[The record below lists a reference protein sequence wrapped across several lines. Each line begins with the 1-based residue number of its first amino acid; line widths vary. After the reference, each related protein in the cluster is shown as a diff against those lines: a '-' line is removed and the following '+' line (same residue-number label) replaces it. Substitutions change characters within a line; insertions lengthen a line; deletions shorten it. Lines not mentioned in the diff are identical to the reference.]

1 MGKIAFLFSGQGAQ
15 YVGMG
20 KELYE
25 NIEVSRK
32 VFEKADETLGFSISD
47 ICFNGPA
54 ELINS
59 TENTQPAVLTV
70 SIAALKAL
78 QEKGINPDCCA
89 GLSLGEYS
97 ALVCSNVVDFET
109 AVSLVKKRGRYMQ
122 EAVPEGMGTMAAIIG
137 LERDKVLEACSECS
151 HIGVVEAANFNCPGQ
166 IVIAG
171 EVEAVKEACLR
182 AKEKGAMKTVMLTVS
197 GPFHSS
203 MLKPASIK
211 LQRELE
217 KINLN
222 DMKVPVFTNVSGKEI
237 EHISN
242 IKDNLRKQVMSS
254 VYWEDIIK
262 NMIALGVDTF
272 VEIGP
277 GKSLSTFVKKINRK
291 AVICNVEDIQS
302 LNKTIESLNNRSGE

>member
-32 VFEKADETLGFSISD
+32 IFEKADKALGFSISD

-54 ELINS
+54 EVINS

-78 QEKGINPDCCA
+78 QEKGINPDYCA

-109 AVSLVKKRGRYMQ
+109 AVTLVKKRGKYMQ
-122 EAVPEGMGTMAAIIG
+122 EAVPEGIGTMAAIIG
-137 LERDKVLEACSECS
+137 LERDKVLEACNECG

-171 EVEAVKEACLR
+171 EIEAVKEACVR
-182 AKEKGAMKTVMLTVS
+182 AKEKGAIKTVMLTVS

-211 LQRELE
+211 LEKELE
-217 KINLN
+217 NINLN
-222 DMKVPVFTNVSGKEI
+222 EMKVPVFTNVNGKEI
-237 EHISN
+237 DHISN

-262 NMIALGVDTF
+262 NMIGSGADTF

-291 AVICNVEDIQS
+291 ATICNVEDIQS
-302 LNKTIESLNNRSGE
+302 LNKTLESLNNRSGE

>member
-32 VFEKADETLGFSISD
+32 VFEKADKVLGFSISD
-47 ICFNGPA
+47 ICFNGP
-54 ELINS
+54 EEVINS

-78 QEKGINPDCCA
+78 QEKGINPDYCA

-97 ALVCSNVVDFET
+97 ALVCSNVIDFET
-109 AVSLVKKRGRYMQ
+109 AVTLVKKRGKYMQ
-122 EAVPEGMGTMAAIIG
+122 EAVPEGIGTMAAIIG
-137 LERDKVLEACSECS
+137 LDRDKVLEACSECS
-151 HIGVVEAANFNCPGQ
+151 HIGVVQAANFNCPGQ

-171 EVEAVKEACLR
+171 EIEAVKEACLK
-182 AKEKGAMKTVMLTVS
+182 AKEKGAIKTVMLAVS

-211 LQRELE
+211 LQKELE
-217 KINLN
+217 SIDLN
-222 DMKVPVFTNVSGKEI
+222 EMEVPVFTNVNGEAIDHVS
-237 EHISN
+237 H

-262 NMIALGVDTF
+262 NMIGLGVDTF

-277 GKSLSTFVKKINRK
+277 GKSLSTFVKKVNRK
-291 AVICNVEDIQS
+291 ATICNVEDIQS
-302 LNKTIESLNNRSGE
+302 LNKTFESLNNRSGE

>member
-78 QEKGINPDCCA
+78 QQKGINPDCCA

-151 HIGVVEAANFNCPGQ
+151 HMGVVEAANFNCPGQ

-182 AKEKGAMKTVMLTVS
+182 AKEKGAMKTVILTVS

-222 DMKVPVFTNVSGKEI
+222 DMKMPVFTNVSGKEI

-302 LNKTIESLNNRSGE
+302 LNKTLESLNNRSGE

>member
-25 NIEVSRK
+25 NIQVSRK
-32 VFEKADETLGFSISD
+32 VFEEADKALGFSISG

-97 ALVCSNVVDFET
+97 ALVCSNVFDFET

-122 EAVPEGMGTMAAIIG
+122 EAVPEGIGTMAAIIG
-137 LERDKVLEACSECS
+137 LERDKVLEACNECS

-171 EVEAVKEACLR
+171 EIKAVKEACVR

-203 MLKPASIK
+203 MLKSASIK
-211 LQRELE
+211 LKRELE
-217 KINLN
+217 NINLN
-222 DMKVPVFTNVSGKEI
+222 DMKVPVFTNVNGKEI

-242 IKDNLRKQVMSS
+242 IKDNLIRQVMSS

-262 NMIALGVDTF
+262 NMIDLGVDTF

-277 GKSLSTFVKKINRK
+277 GKSLSKFVKRINRK
-291 AVICNVEDIQS
+291 ASICNVEDMQS
-302 LNKTIESLNNRSGE
+302 LNKTLESLNNRSGE